1 MNENFKASDGFVR
14 THSDV
19 ELSDKLGAP
28 NRLCDAEIQDI
39 IEKEFGCSIP
49 GFFEKFVGLIT
60 DLQISGLRNLTRA
73 IEERH
78 DKNERTD

>member
-1 MNENFKASDGFVR
+1 MNENWKPSEGFVR
-14 THSDV
+14 THSNI
-19 ELSDKLGAP
+19 ELSDKSGAP

-39 IEKEFGCSIP
+39 IEKEFGCSIS

-78 DKNERTD
+78 DKNERED